1 MFWLNGVYY
10 SENEF
15 TPFSVLNKLRSE
27 REIMGQLTELGLSP
41 KQALD
46 VLSSKHVQKSLSQ
59 GTVLDG
65 VFDASDR
72 AEGGDVVIWLN
83 DLEKDER
90 YAGMP
95 KTLRAVSINNSRI
108 LELHLHEDS

>member
-10 SENEF
+10 PEHEF
-15 TPFSVLNKLRSE
+15 TPFSILNKLRTE
-27 REIMGQLTELGLSP
+27 REIMGQLTQLGLNP
-41 KQALD
+41 KQALE
-46 VLSSKHVQKSLSQ
+46 VLSSKHVQKALSQ

-90 YAGMP
+90 YAGMQR
-95 KTLRAVSINNSRI
+95 TLRGVSITSPRTFGF
-108 LELHLHEDS
+108 H

>member
-1 MFWLNGVYY
+1 MFWLNGMYHPDH
-10 SENEF
+10 EF
-15 TPFSVLNKLRSE
+15 NPFSILNKLRSE
-27 REIMGQLTELGLSP
+27 RDIMGQLTQLGLSP
-41 KQALD
+41 KQALE
-46 VLSSKHVQKSLSQ
+46 VLSSKHVHKALSQ

-90 YAGMP
+90 YANI
-95 KTLRAVSINNSRI
+95 KRSLREVSITNISHALVSLI
-108 LELHLHEDS
+108 

>member
-1 MFWLNGVYY
+1 
-10 SENEF
+10 
-15 TPFSVLNKLRSE
+15 
-27 REIMGQLTELGLSP
+27 MGQLTQLGLSP

-46 VLSSKHVQKSLSQ
+46 VLSSNHVQKALSQ

-72 AEGGDVVIWLN
+72 AEGGDVVVWLN

-90 YAGMP
+90 YANM
-95 KTLRAVSINNSRI
+95 KRSLREVSITNISHSLVSLI
-108 LELHLHEDS
+108 